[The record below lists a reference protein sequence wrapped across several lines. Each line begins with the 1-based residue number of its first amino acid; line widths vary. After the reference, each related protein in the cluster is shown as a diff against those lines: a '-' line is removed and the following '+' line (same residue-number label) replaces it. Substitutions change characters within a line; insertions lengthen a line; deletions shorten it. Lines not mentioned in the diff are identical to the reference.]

1 LPEQV
6 DPAFSKLGK
15 GKTVKRKIDLEAEI
29 SQTIIR
35 FEKEFMGRGPLE
47 TRTYL
52 LDELVVVRLKGVL
65 TPAELKL
72 AEMQDN
78 QRGRYLLKQVR
89 QELLD
94 RGRPLLEAALRDILG
109 VAIKSMHTD
118 ISTKTGERIIVFTLE
133 ERPRL
138 LESEAARKK

>member
-1 LPEQV
+1 M
-6 DPAFSKLGK
+6 SKSR
-15 GKTVKRKIDLEAEI
+15 TETEMEI
-29 SQTIIR
+29 SQAIIR

-52 LDELVVVRLKGVL
+52 LDDLVVVRLKGVL

-72 AEMQDN
+72 AEDRDS
-78 QRGRYLLKQVR
+78 QRARYLVKQVR

-94 RGRPLLEAALRDILG
+94 RGRPMLEAVIKEILG
-109 VAIKSMHTD
+109 VPVRSLHTD

-133 ERPRL
+133 RPVERPAKP
-138 LESEAARKK
+138 AARRGRPG

>member
-1 LPEQV
+1 M
-6 DPAFSKLGK
+6 
-15 GKTVKRKIDLEAEI
+15 EAEI
-29 SQTIIR
+29 SQAVIR

-47 TRTYL
+47 ARTYL
-52 LDELVVVRLKGVL
+52 LDDLVVVRLKGVL
-65 TPAELKL
+65 TQSELKL
-72 AEMQDN
+72 SETQES

-109 VAIKSMHTD
+109 VAVKSMHTD
-118 ISTKTGERIIVFTLE
+118 ISTKTGERIIAFTLE

-138 LESEAARKK
+138 QEPDAAGKQQPTVPSPRDDRR